1 MLFICLGGRT
11 MNFFEE
17 LQWRGL
23 VKDVTD
29 EESLKER
36 IQSPMTVY
44 CGFDPTA
51 DSLHIGHLQ
60 QILLLRRY
68 QLAGHKPIALCGGAT
83 GMIGDPRPTT
93 ERKLLSLEDVAYNV
107 ECIRKQLSH
116 FLDFDAS
123 KPNCA
128 VLENNYNW
136 LGEMNILEF
145 LRDYGKHFNISYM
158 ISKDIIASRLQSG
171 ISFTEFTY
179 TILQA
184 ADFLHLYQNYNCE
197 MQIGGSDQ
205 WGNLVSGTD
214 LIRKICG
221 DKAKVYGVTSPLIT
235 KSDGSKFGKSEGGNV
250 WLDPQKTSAYQ
261 FYQFWVNVSDDD
273 IESLLKRLSCK
284 SVEEIEALI
293 KSKEEA
299 PYLRQAQKALAEE
312 LTLLV
317 HGEEGLESAK
327 RITKTLF
334 DGEITKL
341 SFDEMKEALH
351 DAPSALISD
360 GQPLADTLVEAG
372 IAKSK
377 REAREWIRQGSIQV
391 NGSKVQALDFIV
403 KKEDA
408 FNQKLTIIKK
418 GKRSWFVCEYKE

>member
-1 MLFICLGGRT
+1 

-17 LQWRGL
+17 LKWRGL

-29 EESLKER
+29 EEGLKER
-36 IQSPMTVY
+36 IQNPMTVY

-93 ERKLLSLEDVAYNV
+93 ERKMISLDEVAHNV
-107 ECIRKQLSH
+107 ECIRSQLSH
-116 FLDFDAS
+116 FLDFDET
-123 KPNCA
+123 KENCA
-128 VLENNYNW
+128 ILENNYNW
-136 LGEMNILEF
+136 LGKINILDF
-145 LRDYGKHFNISYM
+145 LRDYGKHFNVSYM

-235 KSDGSKFGKSEGGNV
+235 KSDGSKFGKSEGGNI
-250 WLDPQKTSAYQ
+250 WLDPNKTSAYQ
-261 FYQFWVNVSDDD
+261 FYQFWVNVSDED
-273 IESLLKRLSCK
+273 IESLLKRLSCR
-284 SVEEIEALI
+284 SVEEIQALI

-299 PYLRQAQKALAEE
+299 PHLREAQRALAEE

-317 HGEEGLESAK
+317 HGEAGLESAK
-327 RITKTLF
+327 RITETLF
-334 DGEITKL
+334 KGDITTL
-341 SFDEMKEALH
+341 AFDEMKEALH
-351 DAPSALISD
+351 DAPSAMITSNTSLVD
-360 GQPLADTLVEAG
+360 VLVEAN

-377 REAREWIRQGSIQV
+377 REAREWIAQGSIQV
-391 NGSKVQALDFIV
+391 NGHKVQDLEFVVD
-403 KKEDA
+403 KKDA
-408 FNQKLTIIKK
+408 FNEELTIIKK
-418 GKRSWFVCEYKE
+418 GKRNWFVCSYKN

>member
-1 MLFICLGGRT
+1 

-17 LQWRGL
+17 LKWRGL

-29 EESLKER
+29 EEGLKER
-36 IQSPMTVY
+36 IQNPMTVY

-93 ERKLLSLEDVAYNV
+93 ERKMISLDEVAHNV
-107 ECIRKQLSH
+107 ECIRSQLSH
-116 FLDFDAS
+116 FLDFDET
-123 KPNCA
+123 KENCA
-128 VLENNYNW
+128 ILENNYNW
-136 LGEMNILEF
+136 LGKINILDF
-145 LRDYGKHFNISYM
+145 LRDYGKHFNVSYM

-235 KSDGSKFGKSEGGNV
+235 KSDGSKFGKSEGGNI
-250 WLDPQKTSAYQ
+250 WLDPNKTSAYQ
-261 FYQFWVNVSDDD
+261 FYQFWVNVSDED
-273 IESLLKRLSCK
+273 IESLLKRLSCR
-284 SVEEIEALI
+284 SVEEIQALI

-299 PYLRQAQKALAEE
+299 PHLREAQRALAEE

-317 HGEEGLESAK
+317 HGEAGLESAK
-327 RITKTLF
+327 RITETLF
-334 DGEITKL
+334 KGDITTL
-341 SFDEMKEALH
+341 VFDEMKEALH
-351 DAPSALISD
+351 DAPSAMITSNTSLVD
-360 GQPLADTLVEAG
+360 VLVEAN

-377 REAREWIRQGSIQV
+377 REAREWIAQGSIQV
-391 NGSKVQALDFIV
+391 NGHKVQDLEFVVD
-403 KKEDA
+403 KKDA
-408 FNQKLTIIKK
+408 FNEELTIIKK
-418 GKRSWFVCEYKE
+418 GKRNWFVCSYKN

>member
-1 MLFICLGGRT
+1 

-17 LQWRGL
+17 LKWRGL

-29 EESLKER
+29 EEGLKER
-36 IQSPMTVY
+36 IQNPMTVY

-93 ERKLLSLEDVAYNV
+93 ERKMISLDEVAHNV
-107 ECIRKQLSH
+107 ECIRSQLSH
-116 FLDFDAS
+116 FLDFDET
-123 KPNCA
+123 KENCA
-128 VLENNYNW
+128 ILENNYNW
-136 LGEMNILEF
+136 LGKINILDF
-145 LRDYGKHFNISYM
+145 LRDYGKHFNVSYM

-235 KSDGSKFGKSEGGNV
+235 KSDGSKFGKSEGGNI
-250 WLDPQKTSAYQ
+250 WLDPNKTSAYQ
-261 FYQFWVNVSDDD
+261 FYQFWVNVSDED
-273 IESLLKRLSCK
+273 IESLLKRLSCR
-284 SVEEIEALI
+284 SVEEIQALI

-299 PYLRQAQKALAEE
+299 PHLREAQRALAEE

-317 HGEEGLESAK
+317 HGEAGLESAK
-327 RITKTLF
+327 RITETLF
-334 DGEITKL
+334 KGDITTL
-341 SFDEMKEALH
+341 AFDEMKEALH
-351 DAPSALISD
+351 DAPSAMITSNTSLVD
-360 GQPLADTLVEAG
+360 VLVEAN

-377 REAREWIRQGSIQV
+377 REAREWIAQGSIQV
-391 NGSKVQALDFIV
+391 NGHKVQDLEFVVD
-403 KKEDA
+403 KKDA
-408 FNQKLTIIKK
+408 FNEELTIIKK
-418 GKRSWFVCEYKE
+418 CKRNWFVCSYKN

>member
-1 MLFICLGGRT
+1 

-17 LQWRGL
+17 LKWRGL

-29 EESLKER
+29 EEGLKER
-36 IQSPMTVY
+36 IQNPMTVY

-93 ERKLLSLEDVAYNV
+93 ERKMISLDEVAHNV
-107 ECIRKQLSH
+107 ECIRSQLSH
-116 FLDFDAS
+116 FLDFDET
-123 KPNCA
+123 KENCA
-128 VLENNYNW
+128 ILENNYNW
-136 LGEMNILEF
+136 LGKINILDF
-145 LRDYGKHFNISYM
+145 LRDYGKHFNVSYM

-235 KSDGSKFGKSEGGNV
+235 KSDGSKFGKSEGGNI
-250 WLDPQKTSAYQ
+250 WLDPNKTSAYQ
-261 FYQFWVNVSDDD
+261 FYQFWVNVSDED
-273 IESLLKRLSCK
+273 IESLLKRLSCR
-284 SVEEIEALI
+284 SVEEIQALI

-299 PYLRQAQKALAEE
+299 PHLREAQRALAEE

-317 HGEEGLESAK
+317 HGEAGLESAK
-327 RITKTLF
+327 RITETLF
-334 DGEITKL
+334 KGDITTL
-341 SFDEMKEALH
+341 AFDEMKEALH
-351 DAPSALISD
+351 DAPSAMITSNTSLVDI
-360 GQPLADTLVEAG
+360 LVEAN

-377 REAREWIRQGSIQV
+377 REAREWIAQGSIQV
-391 NGSKVQALDFIV
+391 NGHKVQDLEFVVD
-403 KKEDA
+403 KKDA
-408 FNQKLTIIKK
+408 FNEELTIIKK
-418 GKRSWFVCEYKE
+418 GKRNWFVCSYKN

>member
-1 MLFICLGGRT
+1 

-17 LQWRGL
+17 LKWRGL

-29 EESLKER
+29 EEGLKER
-36 IQSPMTVY
+36 IQNPMTVY

-93 ERKLLSLEDVAYNV
+93 ERKMISLDEVAHNV
-107 ECIRKQLSH
+107 ECIRSQLSH
-116 FLDFDAS
+116 FLDFDET
-123 KPNCA
+123 KENCA
-128 VLENNYNW
+128 ILENNYNW
-136 LGEMNILEF
+136 LGKINILDF
-145 LRDYGKHFNISYM
+145 LRDYGKHFNVSYM

-235 KSDGSKFGKSEGGNV
+235 KSDGSKFGKSEGGNI
-250 WLDPQKTSAYQ
+250 WLDPNKTSAYQ
-261 FYQFWVNVSDDD
+261 FYQFWVNVSDED
-273 IESLLKRLSCK
+273 IESLLKRLSCR
-284 SVEEIEALI
+284 SVEEIQALI
-293 KSKEEA
+293 QSKEEA
-299 PYLRQAQKALAEE
+299 PHLREAQRALAEE

-317 HGEEGLESAK
+317 HGEAGLESAK
-327 RITKTLF
+327 RITETLF
-334 DGEITKL
+334 KGDITTL
-341 SFDEMKEALH
+341 AFDEMKEALH
-351 DAPSALISD
+351 DAPSAMITSNTSLVD
-360 GQPLADTLVEAG
+360 VLVEAN

-377 REAREWIRQGSIQV
+377 REAREWIAQGSIQV
-391 NGSKVQALDFIV
+391 NGHKVQDLEFVVD
-403 KKEDA
+403 KKDA
-408 FNQKLTIIKK
+408 FNEELTIIKK
-418 GKRSWFVCEYKE
+418 GKRNWFVCSYKN